1 MVTFELFPLFLLN
14 RPLIAEVP
22 LPKPDLTAEVPLPK
36 PDLTAE
42 VPLPNP
48 DLTAPAPLPILD
60 FIRSALLP
68 TALPVFVKIC
78 FAFGESSL
86 LDSFL
91 VSTFFF
97 GSFLDSFFGVSF
109 I

>member
-1 MVTFELFPLFLLN
+1 MVTFELFSLFLLN
-14 RPLIAEVP
+14 TPLITEVP
-22 LPKPDLTAEVPLPK
+22 LPKPDLTAEVLLPK

-60 FIRSALLP
+60 LTRSALLP

-78 FAFGESSL
+78 FIHPGAVPSRRSRL
-86 LDSFL
+86 QRPH
-91 VSTFFF
+91 
-97 GSFLDSFFGVSF
+97 
-109 I
+109 